1 MFKRCAT
8 VWAYENHHGNRLR
21 ATCSL
26 DRCFVRLTNAS
37 TNAAT
42 RYATIIATRTDFQRI
57 VFSRNVVRTAKIS
70 PPRIP
75 PNRSI
80 AVSVGAA
87 PSSPRRNSFM
97 TTNPPPT
104 STVSTVA
111 RIQSLVGTT
120 MAEIVP
126 LVQPA
131 RKRCRKKSIASIAF
145 IHQLIEELDSCWYC

>member
-1 MFKRCAT
+1 
-8 VWAYENHHGNRLR
+8 
-21 ATCSL
+21 
-26 DRCFVRLTNAS
+26 
-37 TNAAT
+37 
-42 RYATIIATRTDFQRI
+42 
-57 VFSRNVVRTAKIS
+57 
-70 PPRIP
+70 
-75 PNRSI
+75 
-80 AVSVGAA
+80 
-87 PSSPRRNSFM
+87 M